1 MDNKVTIYG
10 KSGGELLKID
20 VDDNSYRYRA
30 IMNTHTVTLYYSL
43 AEHVEIPVGSYIIYQ
58 AARYTLWAPEN
69 FKKHSTRNFEYTVEF
84 GDNTELLKLYKYKD
98 LSEIPYRVKFPLTA
112 KPATFL
118 KLLVD
123 NMNLRDSGWR
133 VGACIDASEKAISFS
148 HEYCYDVLGRFA
160 SEWGT
165 EWEIEDKT
173 INLRKVEKFK
183 SSPLPLSYGKG
194 NGIKPGTGRAN
205 QGDKKPVSL
214 LYVQG
219 GERNID
225 YSKYKSKSLLL
236 PKSQELEYE
245 GRRYVTDEH
254 GMYIMRADRVTDTIV
269 EDSYDASDIYP
280 KRVGVV
286 TSVEV
291 VDTEKKFYDFVD
303 SSIPDELNF
312 NDCLIAG
319 ETMTVI
325 FQSGM
330 LAGSDK
336 EFEVKY
342 FHDPILDKD
351 GNIKKKGRRFEI
363 VPQEIDG
370 MMMPNEVYCPKSTD
384 TYAVFNVSLP
394 DAYICNNSDKSGAS
408 WDMFRDAARYLY
420 EHEEVEFS
428 FSGTLDGI
436 WSKKKWLEIG
446 GRILPGAYI
455 RFSDLQFQPDG
466 IDIRITGVKDY
477 INKPYSPEI
486 ELSNT
491 PVAGYVSSE
500 LGKIDAGEVINEGN
514 HKGALQFTKRRFRD
528 AMETFGML
536 ENAFLN
542 FSTSIDPIAVRTM
555 QLLVGDESLQFR
567 FVTSKTNP
575 VVISYNITYD
585 TKKKVL
591 KAPAAILQH
600 MTMGI
605 DTITASHKVGDYK
618 FWDMAEY
625 NSPPLVD
632 ATKKYYMYAK
642 VSKDNGSGAFLL
654 SETAIKLEGIAG
666 YYHLLVGVLNSE
678 YEGERS
684 FVELYGFTEILP
696 GRITTDLIV
705 SSDGKTYFSLN
716 QGEIGG
722 NIKIKS
728 GSSGLENLEEWA
740 EVSKDISAA
749 NESANKANDAVENLN
764 KYVDEA
770 FRDGIITEAEAKAI
784 EKYINVVKSTKAD
797 MEATYTKLYSNA
809 YLVGAPKTNLLNA
822 KVTFM
827 GAVDDLLN
835 AINSAISDGKTTA
848 AEKQNVDAKYAAFN
862 TAYSSMS
869 QAIEAAYKAI
879 QDMLKGYSDEALKA
893 AQDAAKAASDA
904 ANSAGEANKAISNLG
919 NYVDGA
925 FADGVIKESEAKA
938 IEKYI
943 NTVNSTKSAV
953 EATYNKL
960 YTNAYL
966 SGTPKTNLLNAKVT
980 LFGAISN
987 LTSSINSAISDGK
1000 TTAEE
1005 KRDVDSKFTAF
1016 NSAYASFN
1024 TAVEA
1029 AYKAIQDMLKGY
1041 SDENSAELRVLSNQ
1055 ISAEVTRLNN
1065 LSDGYEQFK
1074 SEINQ
1079 RADNL
1084 SLSVSSGTGK
1094 ILYKD
1099 IEFKIGTNGTNV
1111 YSNSD
1116 TKIDYERVPKS
1127 ENCPTE
1133 SDYMMKLTYTHGT
1146 DITPGL
1152 GGFYFATPTRANA
1165 AFETHILAKIPVGYT
1180 IEFATNAYGNNSYYK
1195 WLTSNKGTGKWEKY
1209 ICRVQC
1215 GTSGE
1220 FSTTNF
1226 FYLSGTT
1233 PEFSYSVDGSVWLNY
1248 YFSSAVWV
1256 RKRSVLGSWFPSVK
1270 IAEQPNYNKL
1280 IWYVGAAT
1288 VYDLLANED
1297 LISQI
1302 NLTPEKIKIK
1312 SSKLEL
1318 EGLTTIN
1325 EKFKVLEDGSVEA
1338 VDGKFTGI
1346 LNAGAGSKIGGMTL
1360 RETYTIGISA
1370 EFQQVPMSGLWYPR
1384 IIMDNYKKY
1393 QVFGLRTDG
1402 VGSGIDLPNKA
1413 TVKADFGSDDLTFDI
1428 TIIILSSTVSSSS
1441 FYISPYG
1448 YYTYKDTYIR
1458 DSNGNVFNN
1467 VPGNNPYDMGCL
1479 YLKRGNI
1486 VTIRYVMGDY
1496 YLVSKIF

>member
-10 KSGGELLKID
+10 KSGSVLLKID
-20 VDDNSYRYRA
+20 VNDNSYRYRA
-30 IMNTHTVTLYYSL
+30 IMSTHTVTLYYSL

-58 AARYTLWAPEN
+58 AVRYTLWAPEN

-133 VGACIDASEKAISFS
+133 VGACIDASEKALSFS

-280 KRVGVV
+280 KRVGSV

-291 VDTEKKFYDFVD
+291 VDTEKNFYDFVD

-312 NDCLIAG
+312 NACLIAG

-585 TKKKVL
+585 IKKKVL
-591 KAPAAILQH
+591 KAPATILQH

-642 VSKDNGSGAFLL
+642 VSKDNSSGTFLL
-654 SETAIKLEGIAG
+654 SETAIKIEDVAG
-666 YYHLLVGVLNSE
+666 YYHLLVGILNSE

-696 GRITTDLIV
+696 GRITTDRIV
-705 SSDGKTYFSLN
+705 SNDGKTYFDLLRS
-716 QGEIGG
+716 EIGG
-722 NIKIKS
+722 KIKFAY
-728 GSSGLENLEEWA
+728 GSSGLENLEEW
-740 EVSKDISAA
+740 ESVRQDIDAA
-749 NESANKANDAVENLN
+749 TQAAQDANKAVDGLHD
-764 KYVDEA
+764 YVDGA
-770 FRDGIITEAEAKAI
+770 FADGIITEAEAKAI
-784 EKYINVVKSTKAD
+784 EKYINTV
-797 MEATYTKLYSNA
+797 N
-809 YLVGAPKTNLLNA
+809 NA
-822 KVTFM
+822 K
-827 GAVDDLLN
+827 A
-835 AINSAISDGKTTA
+835 
-848 AEKQNVDAKYAAFN
+848 
-862 TAYSSMS
+862 
-869 QAIEAAYKAI
+869 
-879 QDMLKGYSDEALKA
+879 
-893 AQDAAKAASDA
+893 
-904 ANSAGEANKAISNLG
+904 
-919 NYVDGA
+919 
-925 FADGVIKESEAKA
+925 
-938 IEKYI
+938 
-943 NTVNSTKSAV
+943 AV

-960 YTNAYL
+960 YVNAYL
-966 SGTPKTNLLNAKVT
+966 TGAAKTGLLNAKVT
-980 LFGAISN
+980 LMGSIEKLIN
-987 LTSSINSAISDGK
+987 SINTAIADGQ
-1000 TTAEE
+1000 TTVAE
-1005 KRDVDSKFTAF
+1005 KNDVDAKYADF
-1016 NSAYASFN
+1016 NAAMATFN
-1024 TAVEA
+1024 TAVET
-1029 AYKAIQDMLKGY
+1029 AYKAIQDKLKEY
-1041 SDENSAELRVLSNQ
+1041 SDDAKDYAGQ
-1055 ISAEVTRLNN
+1055 ITDTAKDNMAQGLGYDNYKA
-1065 LSDGYEQFK
+1065 LSDAAKGGKTIITGGKINTELIETTAIITSQILANIINGNGLNIGGDKFVVSVDENKQVHVSIKGKVVADEGVFYGSIAVPPQEIPNNSTDLTLSFANGFNFAGQLSKGVKKIYLPTTSEYVGVQCSIINYGGTSNGYY
-1074 SEINQ
+1074 EIKTVANN
-1079 RADNL
+1079 AFL
-1084 SLSVSSGTGK
+1084 YSGTPKNRNTINSIKLYGTSQLK
-1094 ILYKD
+1094 LKAIKVGGIIRWFIENYTDFSFDYINSCLTNGIPNQMARCLGSYWMSSQSSLVVKACNDGNAVKFSSYNADGRFSFTFTKSRALNRDYTIIVRNESGNNCPYRILNKTNAGFT
-1099 IEFKIGTNGTNV
+1099 IEFKFQ
-1111 YSNSD
+1111 Y
-1116 TKIDYERVPKS
+1116 
-1127 ENCPTE
+1127 
-1133 SDYMMKLTYTHGT
+1133 
-1146 DITPGL
+1146 
-1152 GGFYFATPTRANA
+1152 
-1165 AFETHILAKIPVGYT
+1165 LAGVAGI
-1180 IEFATNAYGNNSYYK
+1180 
-1195 WLTSNKGTGKWEKY
+1195 
-1209 ICRVQC
+1209 
-1215 GTSGE
+1215 
-1220 FSTTNF
+1220 
-1226 FYLSGTT
+1226 
-1233 PEFSYSVDGSVWLNY
+1233 
-1248 YFSSAVWV
+1248 
-1256 RKRSVLGSWFPSVK
+1256 
-1270 IAEQPNYNKL
+1270 
-1280 IWYVGAAT
+1280 
-1288 VYDLLANED
+1288 
-1297 LISQI
+1297 
-1302 NLTPEKIKIK
+1302 
-1312 SSKLEL
+1312 
-1318 EGLTTIN
+1318 TTIY
-1325 EKFKVLEDGSVEA
+1325 
-1338 VDGKFTGI
+1338 VD
-1346 LNAGAGSKIGGMTL
+1346 
-1360 RETYTIGISA
+1360 
-1370 EFQQVPMSGLWYPR
+1370 SGNW
-1384 IIMDNYKKY
+1384 
-1393 QVFGLRTDG
+1393 G
-1402 VGSGIDLPNKA
+1402 
-1413 TVKADFGSDDLTFDI
+1413 FDI
-1428 TIIILSSTVSSSS
+1428 
-1441 FYISPYG
+1441 FEF
-1448 YYTYKDTYIR
+1448 DT
-1458 DSNGNVFNN
+1458 
-1467 VPGNNPYDMGCL
+1467 
-1479 YLKRGNI
+1479 
-1486 VTIRYVMGDY
+1486 
-1496 YLVSKIF
+1496 